1 MSVPPPVCP
10 NCGTPR
16 LLGARVCPHCGAAGL
31 GLSSWP
37 PAPLGFVPP
46 VPLPDAGLVTGKEAG
61 DVLLGLWI
69 SAGLTYASLALTT
82 GFLSLLPANRGWL
95 LGLFV
100 TPVLYLALRPH
111 FRALARGLGF
121 GVMTGCLLLPV
132 VAVVALVVLGLG
144 VLRLCSSNG
153 H

>member
-1 MSVPPPVCP
+1 MSVPPPVCS

-16 LLGARVCPHCGAAGL
+16 LPGAKVCPHCGAAGL
-31 GLSSWP
+31 GLPSWP

-46 VPLPDAGLVTGKEAG
+46 ARPPDVGLVTGKEGG
-61 DVLLGLWI
+61 DVLLGLWV
-69 SAGLTYASLALTT
+69 SSTLTYAALALAT
-82 GFLSLLPANRGWL
+82 GFLSLLPANGGWL

-100 TPVLYLALRPH
+100 TPVLYLALRPR

-121 GVMTGCLLLPV
+121 GVLTGCLVLPV
-132 VAVVALVVLGLG
+132 LALVALVVLGLG
-144 VLRLCSSNG
+144 VLSLCSANG